1 MKEETNWLM
10 QSKIDFNTAKN
21 SFNSKDYYASA
32 FWCQQSIEKA
42 IKALLIKEKKK
53 LIKIH
58 DLVILS
64 RMGNL
69 PEELL
74 KKVKLLSGI
83 YTESRYGIIGN
94 DIPANKFKEKDV
106 LEFINITGEVLKW
119 VEKKI

>member
-1 MKEETNWLM
+1 MKEEINWLM

-42 IKALLIKEKKK
+42 IKALLIKEKKR

-83 YTESRYGIIGN
+83 YVESRYGIINN

-106 LEFINITGEVLKW
+106 LEFINITSEVLKW